1 MNDVNMLDNK
11 MISKLTKRYSIQTL
25 FAVAVMSLVV
35 ILIKTFAHVDTLV
48 YPLVVS
54 VVFTLVI
61 EFADNEEKAKIYM
74 ADDGQTYYIGD
85 YATPDELFIAMMKEI
100 EYELKTS

>member
-1 MNDVNMLDNK
+1 MLVLK
-11 MISKLTKRYSIQTL
+11 YKEAI
-25 FAVAVMSLVV
+25 
-35 ILIKTFAHVDTLV
+35 HVDIVTSDL
-48 YPLVVS
+48 L
-54 VVFTLVI
+54 

>member
-1 MNDVNMLDNK
+1 MTKVRALAEYASNRLAEIYEERSINSMRWFILPNK
-11 MISKLTKRYSIQTL
+11 EAI
-25 FAVAVMSLVV
+25 
-35 ILIKTFAHVDTLV
+35 HVDIVTSDL
-48 YPLVVS
+48 
-54 VVFTLVI
+54 LVI

-74 ADDGQTYYIGD
+74 ATTFDIQLPHYSIGD

>member
-1 MNDVNMLDNK
+1 MLVLK
-11 MISKLTKRYSIQTL
+11 YKEPI
-25 FAVAVMSLVV
+25 
-35 ILIKTFAHVDTLV
+35 HVDIVTRELI
-48 YPLVVS
+48 
-54 VVFTLVI
+54 VI

-74 ADDGQTYYIGD
+74 ADDGHTYYIGD

>member
-1 MNDVNMLDNK
+1 MLVLK
-11 MISKLTKRYSIQTL
+11 YREAI
-25 FAVAVMSLVV
+25 
-35 ILIKTFAHVDTLV
+35 HVDIVTNDL
-48 YPLVVS
+48 
-54 VVFTLVI
+54 LVI

-74 ADDGQTYYIGD
+74 ADDVQTYYIGD

>member
-1 MNDVNMLDNK
+1 MTKVRALAEYASNRLAEIYEERNINNMRWFILPNK
-11 MISKLTKRYSIQTL
+11 
-25 FAVAVMSLVV
+25 VA
-35 ILIKTFAHVDTLV
+35 IHVDIVTSDL
-48 YPLVVS
+48 
-54 VVFTLVI
+54 LVI

>member
-1 MNDVNMLDNK
+1 MAEIYEERSINSMRWFILPNK
-11 MISKLTKRYSIQTL
+11 EAI
-25 FAVAVMSLVV
+25 
-35 ILIKTFAHVDTLV
+35 HVDIVTSDL
-48 YPLVVS
+48 
-54 VVFTLVI
+54 LVI
-61 EFADNEEKAKIYM
+61 ECPDNEEKAKIYM